1 MNFIN
6 FILERF
12 TNSGTRR
19 DVRLDREPHRVK
31 YKLIEIPFQIASA
44 AIEYVQ
50 QFAKSQNW
58 VGSRGIVADQNSS
71 VTLGDP
77 RLPEPGRALTF
88 TGTEYID
95 AGDFPSF
102 GSKMS
107 GGIWFKTNY
116 TTATRI
122 GLFAAYS
129 ITPDPDRAI
138 RFYIEPANGRI
149 LGYFSDDGAT
159 AYQLA
164 GTASTPNMPTNSM
177 DGKWHH
183 FWFTFD
189 TGQWR
194 FYLDGLEV
202 ASQVTT
208 ATSIRVPDTPLLIGS
223 DFQQNFKWI
232 GQLADFRLHDTVSTA
247 DEVRAVYLQAKQP
260 WKVVDG
266 QPKFPVRHYPLSEG
280 SNKIALP
287 AQGLGEDEYKSTVP
301 FTADNWL
308 FSNTSGAGIVN
319 GEVQLS
325 GSYISLRPNSSENQ
339 TLRGGA
345 SYLVTLVFK
354 DWNGGNIQFRPYV
367 GNNTTNIINAKNFT
381 VPVAEETTVQ
391 IVVDMPKV
399 SGANGQINFQS
410 NTGGTTRELT
420 IVDFRVQETT
430 KPLSSASANIINGS
444 DDTVYIGT
452 DVPLSLP
459 NLTGATKHCRFNY
472 DSQNRIIWTLPDFD
486 IPNKFDW
493 RFVTTVER
501 FHSPST
507 HVNTLVSLG
516 YISPY
521 WIGFYTEE
529 YFRVIYKDAANVQ
542 VVVDGSPD
550 LVWRTGVEYDITVA
564 FDISASTIT
573 ISEANTGQSH
583 VHTMPNGMKQT
594 IGGQYN
600 IGGYGS
606 GAAANA
612 NFDGCIDLAE
622 YKVDGV
628 TKMKLDW
635 RQDGLSSAVDPK
647 VATVGFPTLS
657 SASLPEIITTP
668 AKPSDPTKDSYADI
682 PVQHAGTC
690 PKQGQLV
697 NSSCGTFDGA
707 DDHITTGLSI
717 NGYTQVS
724 CAAWVRI
731 ANGSASNACVIGR
744 QSFSQG
750 FELRMVSATEKPYF
764 EVKGSLGTG
773 SVESTARL
781 EVNQWH
787 HLAGTYDGTTLKL
800 YIDGQLV
807 AEDTQAGVNFGG
819 NHNVLIGARSG
830 SPPTLHWDG
839 QIMDA
844 RVYDRGLSESE
855 VVAIYA
861 GNGTTTN
868 LQGHWPFT
876 ETDGTLIHDVSGN
889 TKNGTAINIATEN
902 FWGTKQE
909 IFHRNV
915 EKGCD
920 VTVDFPSSGG
930 AGKLVL
936 PSAVSGSNSC
946 YAFRFY
952 SRNNSPVSRLF
963 GSSSIAVTNLST
975 NLRFTYASV
984 KDYHFTTFG
993 TMAENQWFH
1002 CVISVDDNDATLYV
1016 NGVFSE
1022 TVTGTQNP
1030 NTGGA
1035 MFVGGYGSIG
1045 GLFQFGDLV
1054 VMDRPVSGQSEV
1066 NSLYAGDV
1074 PADALYAYSF
1084 AGTLEDST
1092 GNNSASTPHGTSN
1105 TYQFLETPADN
1116 SGNSLFRP
1124 KLSHPAGVGL
1134 NSIVTEI
1141 DPTPEPD
1148 ASYLHSGIGYVR
1160 CAGATEAITR
1170 PYIANLP
1177 SYIPNLVYD
1186 TGFVVSLWFRPFD
1199 FLGGGII
1206 GGQGNNYIRTTGG
1219 GSQIVV
1225 RGNHNPNNIT
1235 FHGWA
1240 SFNAGDWVH
1249 AVLRFDPSQPI
1260 ADRYSLFLNGT
1271 KYSANTQLLSV
1282 PAGNIFAI
1290 DRVGRYGY
1298 AGPIFNGDVK
1308 QVRMYS
1314 EVFDDDV
1321 CEKMY
1326 EGKFPKSDNEEVNW
1340 PLGSNFG
1347 DVSGNSRHLKP
1358 QSYDPAAYSSGDFLA
1373 PVINSANFGG
1383 TTYLGEALFEKRQYL
1398 TWDWVWNIDNTF
1410 NEGFDISF
1418 TMSTNGTP
1426 NWGQNVLWGGTQGFQ
1441 FVMRTDGS
1449 LRVYLDTTTAATVTQ
1464 QGLDDGVR
1472 RVIRVVMGQDN
1483 AGSTTL
1489 QAYVDGQAQTPLTI
1503 ATPMPS
1509 MNTANAVV
1517 GVNSG
1522 GSNYFDGTLSDFK
1535 IKLNGGT
1542 TYSFPFARDANSTDG
1557 TYTATYAN
1565 IQSKPIFRTHDS
1577 TNLNLGSARQAP
1589 SSVVTDGAIDTNY
1602 TTEGY

>member
-44 AIEYVQ
+44 AIEYAQ

-58 VGSRGIVADQNSS
+58 IGSRGVVADQNSS
-71 VTLGDP
+71 VLLGDA

-88 TGTEYID
+88 TGSEYID

-102 GSKMS
+102 GSQMS

-129 ITPDPDRAI
+129 ISPDPDRAI
-138 RFYIEPANGRI
+138 RFFIEPANGQI
-149 LGYFSDDGAT
+149 LGYFSDTGAT
-159 AYQLA
+159 AYQIA
-164 GTASTPNMPTNSM
+164 GSTSTPAMPTNSM

-189 TGQWR
+189 AGQWK

-223 DFQQNFKWI
+223 DFSQNFKWI

-247 DEVRAVYLQAKQP
+247 EEVRAVYLQAKQP

-266 QPKFPVRHYPLSEG
+266 QPKFPVIHYPLSEG
-280 SNKIALP
+280 SNKIAIP
-287 AQGLGEDEYKSTVP
+287 AQGLGEDKYASTKP
-301 FTADNWL
+301 FTADNWI
-308 FSNTSGAGIVN
+308 FSNDTGAGFVDN
-319 GEVQLS
+319 EVQLS
-325 GSYISLRPNSSENQ
+325 GAYISLRPNSTENK

-345 SYLVTLVFK
+345 SYLVTLVIK

-367 GNNTTNIINAKNFT
+367 GNNTTSIVVAKTFT

-391 IVVDMPKV
+391 IIVDMPKV
-399 SGANGQINFQS
+399 NGTDGYINFQS
-410 NTGGTTRELT
+410 NGGGTTREVT
-420 IVDFRVQETT
+420 IVDLKVQETT
-430 KPLSSASANIINGS
+430 KALASASANIINGS
-444 DDTVYIGT
+444 DNTVYTGS

-472 DSQNRIIWTLPDFD
+472 DSQNRITWTLPNFD
-486 IPNKFDW
+486 VPDKFSW
-493 RFVTTVER
+493 RFVSTVER
-501 FHSPST
+501 FYSPGA

-521 WIGFYTEE
+521 WIGFYQED
-529 YFRVIYKDAANVQ
+529 YFRVIYKDASNVQ
-542 VVVDGSPD
+542 QAVAGDPD
-550 LVWRTGVEYDITVA
+550 MVWQTGIEYDVTIS
-564 FDISASTIT
+564 FDIPASTIT
-573 ISEANTGQSH
+573 LSEANTGQSH
-583 VHTMPNGMKQT
+583 VHTMPNGFRQIT
-594 IGGQYN
+594 GGTNN

-606 GAAANA
+606 GVAAGA
-612 NFDGCIDLAE
+612 NFDGSIDLAE

-647 VATVGFPTLS
+647 VATVGFPVLS

-668 AKPSDPTKDSYADI
+668 AKPSDPTKDSYADA
-682 PVQHAGTC
+682 PVQHAGLC

-697 NSSCGTFDGA
+697 NSSCGTFDGN
-707 DDHITTGLSI
+707 DYVTTTLSI
-717 NGYTQVS
+717 ANWTQVS
-724 CAAWVRI
+724 CSAWVRST
-731 ANGSASNACVIGR
+731 NTLASNPAIFGR
-744 QSFSQG
+744 QSYSQG
-750 FELRMVSATEKPYF
+750 FELRMVSANERPYF
-764 EVKGSLGTG
+764 EVKGSLGTAIAETTNALTVG
-773 SVESTARL
+773 
-781 EVNQWH
+781 QWH
-787 HLAGTYDGTTLKL
+787 HVAGTYDGTTIRL
-800 YIDGQLV
+800 YMDGQLV
-807 AEDTQAGVNFGG
+807 SETEQSGVNFGG
-819 NHNVLIGARSG
+819 NDTVIIGARQATTTS
-830 SPPTLHWDG
+830 LYWYG

-844 RVYDRGLSESE
+844 RVYDRGLSSAE
-855 VVAIYA
+855 VADIYA

-889 TKNGTAINIATEN
+889 KKNGTALNIATDD

-920 VTVDFPSSGG
+920 VTIDFPSAGG

-936 PSAVSGSNSC
+936 PSAPTGSSSC
-946 YAFRFY
+946 YAFWFNP
-952 SRNNSPVSRLF
+952 RNNSPTNRLL
-963 GSSSIAVTNLST
+963 GSSSIAITSLAT
-975 NLRFTYASV
+975 NLRFTYAAI

-993 TMAENQWFH
+993 QIPENEWHH

-1016 NGVFSE
+1016 DGVFSE
-1022 TVTGTQNP
+1022 TITGTQNP
-1030 NTGGA
+1030 NAGGA
-1035 MFVGGYGSIG
+1035 MFVGGYGTIG

-1054 VMDRPVSGQSEV
+1054 VMDRAVSGQSEV
-1066 NSLYAGDV
+1066 DSLYLGEV
-1074 PADALYAYSF
+1074 PADALFAYSF
-1084 AGTLEDST
+1084 SGTLEDST
-1092 GNNSASTPHGTSN
+1092 GNNSAATAHGTS
-1105 TYQFLETPADN
+1105 TAYQFLETPADN
-1116 SGNSLFRP
+1116 SGNSLFRS
-1124 KLSHPAGVGL
+1124 KISHPAGVGL

-1141 DPTPEPD
+1141 DPTPEPES
-1148 ASYLHSGIGYVR
+1148 SYLHSGIGHLS

-1170 PYIANLP
+1170 PYTGTQP
-1177 SYIPNLVYD
+1177 TYIPNLVYD

-1199 FLGGGII
+1199 FLGGGIL
-1206 GGQGNNYIRTTGG
+1206 GGFGNNYIRTTGG
-1219 GSQIVV
+1219 GAQIIV
-1225 RGNHNPNNIT
+1225 RGSHSPNNIT
-1235 FHGWA
+1235 FNGWA
-1240 SFNAGDWVH
+1240 NFNAGDWVH
-1249 AVLRFDPSQPI
+1249 AVLRFDPSQPM
-1260 ADRYSLFLNGT
+1260 ADRYSLFVNGT
-1271 KYSANTQLLSV
+1271 KYSPTTELLSV
-1282 PAGNIFAI
+1282 TAGAYFGI

-1298 AGPIFNGDVK
+1298 TGPNFNGDVK

-1314 EVFDDDV
+1314 EVFNDDV
-1321 CEKMY
+1321 CEKMH

-1358 QSYDPAAYSSGDFLA
+1358 QSYDPSSFSSGDFLA

-1383 TTYLGEALFEKRQYL
+1383 TTYLGEALFEDRQYVTL
-1398 TWDWVWNIDNTF
+1398 DWVWNINNQT

-1418 TMSTNGTP
+1418 NISSSSTTGSQSIIWAGANQPRIYMFSDGTI
-1426 NWGQNVLWGGTQGFQ
+1426 
-1441 FVMRTDGS
+1441 
-1449 LRVYLDTTTAATVTQ
+1449 RVYIDPTWHTLTGA
-1464 QGLDDGVR
+1464 LNDGIR
-1472 RVIRVVMGQDN
+1472 RRLRLVWSQDSGMG
-1483 AGSTTL
+1483 STL
-1489 QAYVDGQAQTPLTI
+1489 QAYIDGVAQTPVSVI
-1503 ATPMPS
+1503 SPMYAP
-1509 MNTANAVV
+1509 NTDQVRIGIDSA
-1517 GVNSG
+1517 S
-1522 GSNYFDGTLSDFK
+1522 SNWFSGTLSDMTIK
-1535 IKLNGGT
+1535 INGGT

-1557 TYTATYAN
+1557 TYTGTYAN
-1565 IQSKPIFRTHDS
+1565 LNTKPIFRTYDS
-1577 TNLNLGSARQAP
+1577 TNLTLGSARQAP
-1589 SSVVTDGAIDTNY
+1589 SSVVADGAIDSNY
-1602 TTEGY
+1602 TTEGH